1 MAKAHC
7 NLGYQHKGRQYAT
20 VDTSTPAV
28 SVLMPVHNGGRFLV
42 SALESVLAQ
51 TFADFE
57 LIAIDDGSDDGS
69 AAVLAEFAAHD
80 RRIHFYI
87 QEHRGPVATLNRALA
102 LARAPIVARMDAD
115 NISRQDRFAKQ
126 IAHRREK
133 PAVAAVSG
141 AMDVIDQSGAYL
153 RTDVFPTLPD
163 AIKSELL
170 HRSCVNHP
178 AAMARRD
185 VLRSIGGYR
194 ANAEY
199 AAYHDLWLRISEVG
213 EVANLADVLLSCR
226 LQPVKASMRHRIAQ
240 ELAVLAVRAAARQ
253 RRLGRLD
260 PLEACGGARLG
271 YRALQRMF
279 ASSVPR
285 AEFALSFFYSVLAD
299 APEAGSIGDWAGL
312 YLRHGVWDL
321 DRDGATKM
329 MLLLGHLVRTR
340 HRGGAPIRA
349 LAAYVLCAMVTGIRR
364 PAAAMHV
371 ASHARYWWRA
381 IRKRTTHSQH
391 APGAARTA

>member
-1 MAKAHC
+1 
-7 NLGYQHKGRQYAT
+7 
-20 VDTSTPAV
+20 
-28 SVLMPVHNGGRFLV
+28 MPVCDAGRFLV
-42 SALESVLAQ
+42 PALESVLAQ
-51 TFADFE
+51 TFSDFE
-57 LIAIDDGSDDGS
+57 LIVIDDGSDDDS

-80 RRIHFYI
+80 RRIRVHT
-87 QEHRGPVATLNRALA
+87 QEHRGTVATLNRGLA
-102 LARAPIVARMDAD
+102 LARAPIVARMDVD

-126 IAHRREK
+126 IAHLREH

-141 AMDVIDQSGAYL
+141 AMDVIDESGTYL
-153 RTDVFPTLPD
+153 RTDMFPTLPD

-170 HRSCVNHP
+170 YRSCVHHP
-178 AAMARRD
+178 AVMARTH
-185 VLRSIGGYR
+185 VLRAVGGYR
-194 ANAEY
+194 RDAEY
-199 AAYHDLWLRISEVG
+199 AEDHDLWLRISEIS
-213 EVANLADVLLSCR
+213 EVANLPDVLLSYR
-226 LQPVKASMRHRIAQ
+226 LHAVKTSMRHRIAR

-271 YRALQRMF
+271 YRALQLMF
-279 ASSVPR
+279 AGSVPR

-299 APEAGSIGDWAGL
+299 ASEVGSIGDWADL

-321 DRDGATKM
+321 DRHGAAKM
-329 MLLLGHLVRTR
+329 MLLLGHVMRRR
-340 HRGGAPIRA
+340 HQAGAPIRA
-349 LAAYVLCAMVTGIRR
+349 LAAYLLCAMATGIRH

-381 IRKRTTHSQH
+381 MRKRTTHSQH